1 MRYSDEPRMSLN
13 LNEDNS
19 TMELVPE
26 FLNVL
31 MDTTLVVKVRRIDT
45 GRDLSIM
52 QLAQSCPAG
61 ERAALASV
69 GISYE

>member
-31 MDTTLVVKVRRIDT
+31 MDTTLVVKVRRIDN
-45 GRDLSIM
+45 GCDLS
-52 QLAQSCPAG
+52 
-61 ERAALASV
+61 
-69 GISYE
+69 